1 MIDNKHIDKLAVVF
15 MLLAVIGLMAFMIC
29 YEGFNNASG
38 TVMDYESSVFD
49 RSEIIDIDIS
59 IDESQWENLLENAI
73 SEEYFPC
80 DVTINGTSYN
90 NVAIRAK
97 GNTSLSMVASSD
109 SDRFS
114 FKISFDEY
122 ADGQNLYGLSSL
134 ILNNCYS
141 DATMMKEAI
150 CYDMFNFLGA
160 DASLYNYAK
169 ISVNGQYWGVYLA
182 LEPVDEEFAI
192 RNYGLNYGHIYK
204 PDSMEMGGPGKM
216 RDFKVDSEGNA
227 ETASFGDNMSFQAQ
241 GQSQNSEGPGQ
252 RPDAGFA
259 ADQGRQPGFGLQGE
273 GAGGSRS
280 GSGSDLNYIDDDPD
294 SYQTIW
300 ENSIFKSTDADHSR
314 VVTALKNICSDDVSA
329 RTLERYMD
337 VDNILRYMA
346 VHNFVVNL
354 DSLSGNMAHNY
365 YLYEEDG
372 RLNIIPWDYNLAFG
386 GFQSGDAS
394 EVINFPVDTPF
405 SSGISMEDRQFFAA
419 LLENEAY
426 LAKYHEYL
434 RMLAEEYVEGGQFG
448 KTVESI
454 RASIDS
460 LVERDP
466 TAFYTYEEY
475 TAAADMFVNTAKL
488 RAESVLGQIE
498 GSIPST
504 WEGQQTNPEA
514 LVDASSINISVMG
527 TQGGNRGGNQS
538 NDGGGKDE
546 MPQNGQ
552 LSGDISEPPEMPGD
566 NATRP
571 AMPDD
576 NSTQPELPGDGQTPP
591 GGSFGGQPPDGIKP
605 S

>member
-1 MIDNKHIDKLAVVF
+1 MIDNKHINKLAVVF

-29 YEGFNNASG
+29 YEDSNNASG

-49 RSEIIDIDIS
+49 RSEVIDIDIS

-80 DVTINGTSYN
+80 DITINGTDYK

-122 ADGQNLYGLSSL
+122 TDGQNLYGLSSL

-150 CYDMFNFLGA
+150 CYDMFSFLGA

-216 RDFKVDSEGNA
+216 RDFKVDSDGNA
-227 ETASFGDNMSFQAQ
+227 ETASSAATKTFNVPDAPDAQ
-241 GQSQNSEGPGQ
+241 GLTQNNDGLTQ
-252 RPDAGFA
+252 RSDMGDVAG
-259 ADQGRQPGFGLQGE
+259 QGRQPDGGM
-273 GAGGSRS
+273 AGGDAGASRS
-280 GSGSDLNYIDDDPD
+280 GSGAELNYIDDDLD
-294 SYQTIW
+294 SYETIW
-300 ENSIFKSTDADHSR
+300 ENSIFKATDTDHSR
-314 VVTALKNICSDDVSA
+314 VITALKNICSDDVTA
-329 RTLERYMD
+329 QTLERYMD

-419 LLENEAY
+419 LLENEEY

-434 RMLAEEYVEGGQFG
+434 RMLAEEYVEGGQFE

-454 RASIDS
+454 CASIDS
-460 LVERDP
+460 LVESDP

-475 TAAADMFVNTAKL
+475 TAAADMLVDTAKL

-504 WEGQQTNPEA
+504 WEGQQSDSEA
-514 LVDASSINISVMG
+514 LIDASGIDISVMG
-527 TQGGNRGGNQS
+527 TQGGNRDGNQA
-538 NDGGGKDE
+538 NDAGGKE
-546 MPQNGQ
+546 
-552 LSGDISEPPEMPGD
+552 ETPPNDQMPG
-566 NATRP
+566 
-571 AMPDD
+571 D
-576 NSTQPELPGDGQTPP
+576 NSTQPEMPGGGQTPP
-591 GGSFGGQPPDGIKP
+591 GGGFGGQPPDGIKP